1 MVREIGNSKK
11 IQISISIPKSVV
23 KSIDKMAVSENRTR
37 SNFILSVFDK
47 LAKENLDKSSDR
59 KNSGQ

>member
-1 MVREIGNSKK
+1 MVREIDNSKK

-37 SNFILSVFDK
+37 SNFILSVFDR
-47 LAKENLDKSSDR
+47 LAKETLGKIPDR
-59 KNSGQ
+59 KNPGQ